1 MADILVV
8 AEISE
13 GSLKKTTHSAIAFA
27 KAAAEGLGGG
37 FSILA
42 IGAGA
47 RAAAGELAGFGAKA
61 VLVADDA
68 SLAHYVAERFEN
80 TVIDAAKQGGFGV
93 VVATASSFGKD
104 LM

>member
-8 AEISE
+8 AEVSE

-27 KAAAEGLGGG
+27 RQAAEGGS

-42 IGAGA
+42 VGAGA
-47 RAAAGELAGFGAKA
+47 RAAAAELAGFGAKA

-68 SLAHYVAERFEN
+68 SLAQYVAERFEN
-80 TVIDAAKQGGFGV
+80 TVIEAAKAGGFGV

-104 LM
+104 LL